1 MSKIIGKEEGS
12 AMNDTLKQLDNTEE
26 DQIFAYE
33 ASDEALESA
42 ASMGNEAVLN
52 FTYRSCTL
60 TPYCPS

>member
-1 MSKIIGKEEGS
+1 
-12 AMNDTLKQLDNTEE
+12 MNDTLKQLDNTEE